1 MEQMRDATFGSFG
14 KGFQESLAKIILED
28 SKFAT
33 QIGEVLDI
41 NFFELKYLQEF
52 VRKIYTYKK
61 KYKKHPATST
71 YESILKSEDSSSQ
84 SEIIRKQVREF
95 YVRIKTGNYDAVDEE
110 FVRDKSLDFCRKQTL
125 QAAMLKSVKLMQDSS
140 FDEVSKIINEA
151 LKLGINN
158 DVGYDFLEDFERR
171 FELKS
176 RNPVTT
182 GWGEI
187 DRIVGGGLG
196 KGELGVVIAPTGV
209 GKSMVLAH
217 LGAEALKI
225 GKNVVH
231 YTLELQDVI
240 IGNRYDSC
248 LTGIP
253 INDLLFNKEEIFEEV
268 KKLPGKLLIKEY
280 PTKSATTQTLKNHLE
295 KLKNRD
301 FSPDMIIVDYGDI
314 LKPIFHSKEKRENLE
329 TIYEELRAIAQEFK
343 CPVWTA
349 SQTNRS
355 GINAEVITM
364 ESISEAFSKC
374 FVADFIFSVSRTGS
388 DKSNNTGRI
397 YIAKNRNGI
406 DGVVFPIF
414 MDPGNV
420 EIKVFPQ
427 SEMPESEDNGPR
439 KVYRL
444 MKEEQRTKQTT
455 AKGE

>member
-253 INDLLFNKEEIFEEV
+253 INDLFFNKEEIFEEV

-388 DKSNNTGRI
+388 DKTNNTGRI

-414 MDPGNV
+414 MDPANV
-420 EIKVFPQ
+420 EIKVFP
-427 SEMPESEDNGPR
+427 EEAMPESEDNGPR

-455 AKGE
+455 KGE

>member
-388 DKSNNTGRI
+388 DKTNNTGRI

-414 MDPGNV
+414 MDPANV
-420 EIKVFPQ
+420 EIKVFP
-427 SEMPESEDNGPR
+427 EEAMPESEDNGPR

-455 AKGE
+455 KGE

>member
-253 INDLLFNKEEIFEEV
+253 INDLFFNKEEIFEEV

-329 TIYEELRAIAQEFK
+329 TIYEELRAIAQEFE

>member
-52 VRKIYTYKK
+52 VRKIYAYKK
-61 KYKKHPATST
+61 KYKKHPSAST
-71 YESILKSEDSSSQ
+71 YESILKSEDSSFQ
-84 SEIIRKQVREF
+84 SEVTRKQVRDF
-95 YVRIKTGNYDAVDEE
+95 YVRIKTGNYDDVDEE

-182 GWGEI
+182 GWDEI

>member
-28 SKFAT
+28 SKFST

-52 VRKIYTYKK
+52 VRKIYAYKK

-125 QAAMLKSVKLMQDSS
+125 QGAMLKSVKLMQDSS

-151 LKLGINN
+151 LKLGVSN

-171 FELKS
+171 FQLKS

-187 DRIVGGGLG
+187 DRIVSGGLG

-209 GKSMVLAH
+209 GKSMVLTH
-217 LGAEALKI
+217 LGTEALKI

-253 INDLLFNKEEIFEEV
+253 INDLFFNKEEIFEEV
-268 KKLPGKLLIKEY
+268 KRLPGKLLIKEY
-280 PTKSATTQTLKNHLE
+280 PTKSATTQTLKTHLE

-329 TIYEELRAIAQEFK
+329 TIYEELRAIAQEFE

-420 EIKVFPQ
+420 EIKVFSQ
-427 SEMPESEDNGPR
+427 TEMPESEDNGPR

-455 AKGE
+455 TKGE